1 MANQSSNDELAQA
14 KQVSA
19 LYRNFSSSTFQNN
32 PKADAQITNLEVD
45 IENARLQLH
54 HLKQRGKQQRS
65 LHLQSLDALETRRL
79 SLQEILRRL
88 DQEFNDRNVYEYG
101 DVLAEVFGERKI
113 YAHRAIGLEA
123 LLCQFMHQ
131 MLAKQHQLKIVK
143 SAGKELSTLYKSQ
156 LHKLKDAVHSYEA
169 LAIQTEASRFFLQ
182 ALYEDVFASQH
193 KLLQRLL
200 DIEQGGTG
208 RLASDDNNNEETKS
222 HQDAAS
228 LSMLQDKT
236 KSLLSSPMQKNKPK
250 LRSDI
255 SPWQNE
261 HTTEKVNTSAEKKQ
275 QDRET
280 ALDILAATQSD
291 DDDDEDELLPAQAQ
305 AAPLSP
311 SVNRQLVNQLRS
323 VDLVEDN
330 DGGDM
335 HLVRKQKSQ
344 KVLELQAE
352 LEHEAQHASL
362 IHPSLDSKQQHRADV
377 LKTARERRRQIEQK
391 RLSGKVGSLSSSTPS
406 SSKNKNNYS
415 TPPPKEA
422 FYDEDD
428 HETQHNHDVRSRMRQ
443 LEAMAQ
449 KSAEKHQYYSS
460 DDDW

>member
-1 MANQSSNDELAQA
+1 MANQTTSVDELAQA

-143 SAGKELSTLYKSQ
+143 AAGKELSTLYKSQ

-208 RLASDDNNNEETKS
+208 RLPSDDTNEETKS

-236 KSLLSSPMQKNKPK
+236 KSLLSSPLQKSKPK

-255 SPWQNE
+255 SPWQD
-261 HTTEKVNTSAEKKQ
+261 EKANSAEKKQ

-291 DDDDEDELLPAQAQ
+291 DDGDEDELLPAQAQ

-344 KVLELQAE
+344 KVLQVQAE
-352 LEHEAQHASL
+352 LEHEAQHASMV
-362 IHPSLDSKQQHRADV
+362 HPSLDSKQQHRADV

-406 SSKNKNNYS
+406 NHTTKNKNNYS

-449 KSAEKHQYYSS
+449 KSAEKHGNYYSS
-460 DDDW
+460 DDN